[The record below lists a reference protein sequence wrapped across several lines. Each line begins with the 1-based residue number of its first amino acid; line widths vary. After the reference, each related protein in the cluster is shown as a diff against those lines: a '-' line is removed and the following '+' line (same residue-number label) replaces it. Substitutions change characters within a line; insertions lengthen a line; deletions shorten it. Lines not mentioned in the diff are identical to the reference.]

1 MRLRVDCRTHL
12 IIMENNLISEPIAR
26 NSKFFSYGIVAC
38 LNALLL
44 ILMLIF
50 ALNKSTYRA
59 LGDGHTPAAVI
70 FAILSAC
77 TALALF
83 ACMKSW
89 AKTVNVKAPFNLLI
103 IVQSI
108 LTICYCL
115 FIFSSPEKFLNNQTI
130 TIILVFLFS
139 ASLITLLISKFII
152 GGNLIRAKF
161 TIWGVIKILCAILI
175 IFVFVALFITGE
187 KLLKGKHIELFKIAL
202 ILFAVISAT
211 ESVIAAIT
219 FFKSK

>member
-1 MRLRVDCRTHL
+1 M
-12 IIMENNLISEPIAR
+12 R
-26 NSKFFSYGIVAC
+26 NSKFFSFGIVAC

-44 ILMLIF
+44 ILTLIF
-50 ALNKSTYRA
+50 ALSKSTYRA
-59 LGDGHTPAAVI
+59 LGDGHVPAAVI

-83 ACMKSW
+83 ICMKAW
-89 AKTVNVKAPFNLLI
+89 AKTVNVKAPFTPLI
-103 IVQSI
+103 LAQSV

-115 FIFSSPEKFLNNQTI
+115 FIFSSLETLLKNQTV
-130 TIILVFLFS
+130 TIILLVLLS
-139 ASLITLLISKFII
+139 ASLNTLLISKIII
-152 GGNLIRAKF
+152 GVKLISARF
-161 TIWGVIKILCAILI
+161 TVWGIIKILCAILI
-175 IFVFVALFITGE
+175 IFVFVASFITGE
-187 KLLKGKHIELFKIAL
+187 KLLKGRHIELFKIAL